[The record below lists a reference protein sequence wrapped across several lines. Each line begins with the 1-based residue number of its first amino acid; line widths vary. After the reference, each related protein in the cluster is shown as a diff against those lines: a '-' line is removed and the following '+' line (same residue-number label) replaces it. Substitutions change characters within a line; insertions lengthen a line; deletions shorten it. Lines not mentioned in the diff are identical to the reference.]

1 MTWFL
6 SFMKTFDP
14 VTTMMVLLEGFFISP
29 VTFYN
34 KHNIYMNC
42 WILFKLLFLFAVS
55 AYMEN
60 LLF

>member
-1 MTWFL
+1 
-6 SFMKTFDP
+6 MKTFDP
-14 VTTMMVLLEGFFISP
+14 VTTMVLLEGFFISP

-34 KHNIYMNC
+34 KHNIYMNF

-60 LLF
+60 ILF

>member
-14 VTTMMVLLEGFFISP
+14 VTTMVLLEGFFISP

-34 KHNIYMNC
+34 KHNIYMNF

>member
-1 MTWFL
+1 
-6 SFMKTFDP
+6 MKTFDP
-14 VTTMMVLLEGFFISP
+14 VTTMVLLEGFFISP

-34 KHNIYMNC
+34 YKHNIYMNF